1 MISCETLARMRA
13 PVPFFVLLLSLFLSV
28 AASAAPSYHLELEAT
43 PEAVFPYLGRF
54 GNVELH
60 VYAGGVRAEA
70 LWLNAFSRNDAD
82 AVTVMN
88 PLGRMY
94 VDVNVDEIAP
104 ILTRLAGAAGAVERN
119 AEPKMGPNL
128 AGEVQGIPATRHR
141 FVYGPE
147 AWIDVWTTDV
157 IPANR
162 QMQRIVTQVV
172 RGISPATGEL
182 AEKISGTPI
191 YVEMNFRRFKKV
203 TLVRMKKLTRTAD
216 DEEDALTRGKMYI
229 RATVLEKLFSAN

>member
-1 MISCETLARMRA
+1 MRA
-13 PVPFFVLLLSLFLSV
+13 PVPFLILLFSLSLP
-28 AASAAPSYHLELEAT
+28 ATASYHLELEAT

-70 LWLNAFSRNDAD
+70 LWLNAFSRNDAQ
-82 AVTVMN
+82 AVTVTN

-94 VDVNVDEIAP
+94 VDVDVDEIAP
-104 ILTRLAGAAGAVERN
+104 ILTRLAGAAGAAERN
-119 AEPKMGPNL
+119 AEPTLGSRLK
-128 AGEVQGIPATRHR
+128 GEVKGVPATRHR

-157 IPANR
+157 IPTNR

-172 RGISPATGEL
+172 KGISPSTGAL
-182 AEKISGTPI
+182 ADEIPGTPI

-203 TLVRMKKLTRTAD
+203 TLVRLKKLTHTAD
-216 DEEDALTRGKMYI
+216 DEEDALTRGSLYI
-229 RATVLEKLFSAN
+229 RAKVLEKLFSAD

>member
-1 MISCETLARMRA
+1 MTRLIAIA
-13 PVPFFVLLLSLFLSV
+13 LFALT
-28 AASAAPSYHLELEAT
+28 ASAQPYHLELEAT

-70 LWLNAFSRNDAD
+70 LWLDAFSRNGAE

-94 VDVNVDEIAP
+94 VDVGLAEIAP

-119 AEPKMGPNL
+119 AAPALAKPL
-128 AGEVQGIPATRHR
+128 AGKVQGIAATRHR
-141 FVYGPE
+141 LVYGTD

-157 IPANR
+157 IPENA
-162 QMQRIVTQVV
+162 QMKRIVNQIVS
-172 RGISPATGEL
+172 GISPRTGEV
-182 AEKISGTPI
+182 ASAISGTPV

-203 TLVRMKKLTRTAD
+203 TLVRMKKLTHTAD
-216 DEEDALTRGKMYI
+216 DEADALTRGAFYV
-229 RATVLEKLFSAN
+229 RASVLEKLFSTK

>member
-1 MISCETLARMRA
+1 MRA
-13 PVPFFVLLLSLFLSV
+13 PVLVLVLLFSLSL
-28 AASAAPSYHLELEAT
+28 SAAPAYHLELEAT

-70 LWLNAFSRNDAD
+70 LWLNAFSRNDAE

-104 ILTRLAGAAGAVERN
+104 ILTRLAGAAGAIERN
-119 AEPKMGPNL
+119 ALPVMGATL
-128 AGEVQGIPATRHR
+128 KGKVKGIPATRHR
-141 FVYGPE
+141 FVYGPQ

-172 RGISPATGEL
+172 RGISPATGKL

-203 TLVRMKKLTRTAD
+203 TLVRMKKLTRNAD
-216 DEEDALTRGKMYI
+216 DEQDALTRGKMYI
-229 RATVLEKLFSAN
+229 RATVLEKLLGAD